1 MNPIR
6 FLKGS
11 YTEFKKVEWPSRKQT
26 LLLTAYVIGV
36 SLVVAFFVASAD
48 LVFKEFIKVLL

>member
-1 MNPIR
+1 
-6 FLKGS
+6 GS